1 MGKEVEMHV
10 SITNA
15 DDAIKKAS
23 NLVQVLKEA
32 RTLAGELA
40 SDLEKLEIDI
50 NFKSI
55 SSPHFGQALFPTGTC
70 TL

>member
-10 SITNA
+10 SITNE

-50 NFKSI
+50 
-55 SSPHFGQALFPTGTC
+55 
-70 TL
+70 

>member
-1 MGKEVEMHV
+1 MGKEVEMHA

-32 RTLAGELA
+32 RALAVELA
-40 SDLEKLEIDI
+40 LDLEELEIVIDM
-50 NFKSI
+50 
-55 SSPHFGQALFPTGTC
+55 
-70 TL
+70 